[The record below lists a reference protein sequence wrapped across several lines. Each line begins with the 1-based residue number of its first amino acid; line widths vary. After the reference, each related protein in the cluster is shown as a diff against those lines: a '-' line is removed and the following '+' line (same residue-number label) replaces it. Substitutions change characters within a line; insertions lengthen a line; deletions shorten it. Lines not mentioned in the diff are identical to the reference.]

1 MNVSDNSIVIFGA
14 GKIGRSFVGQLFS
27 RAGYHVI
34 FIDVNQRVIGHLIN
48 RGQYKVVIKSE
59 QDEVIE
65 ITNVSGILATDN
77 DAVADAIV
85 QCSLMA
91 TCVGKNALP
100 KILPAIAKGI
110 EKRFVA
116 HPDFPLDII
125 LAENV
130 RGACF
135 LMKEGLKEFLGEK
148 FPVNTYLGF
157 IETSIGKMV
166 PIMPKELEERDPLL
180 VYAEPYNTLILD
192 KNGFKN
198 PIPDIVGLSPKDN
211 IKAWVDHKAFIHN
224 LGHVAAAYYG
234 YFKHPERRYLS
245 EVLEDDDVLNF
256 TRKVMLQ
263 SKWAL
268 IAEYPDVFTVNDL
281 AEHIE
286 DLIHRFLNIQLGDSV
301 FRVGSDLKRKLGR
314 DDRVVGAIKLSR
326 KHKFRLDKLID
337 VFVFGL
343 LFRATDELG
352 SMLNDDLDFVQNLN
366 ADLDEVLTS
375 VCGLDRQLDNELIVV
390 IKKKYSR
397 LKQRIIVN
405 NLSS

>member
-1 MNVSDNSIVIFGA
+1 MNVSDSSVVIFGA

-34 FIDVNQRVIGHLIN
+34 FIDVNQRVISQLIN
-48 RGQYKVVIKSE
+48 RGRYKVVIKSE

-77 DAVADAIV
+77 EAVADAIV

-100 KILPAIAKGI
+100 KILPSIAKGI

-116 HPDFPLDII
+116 HPNFPLDLI

-130 RGACF
+130 RDACS
-135 LMKEGLKEFLGEK
+135 LMKEGLMELLGKK

-166 PIMPKELEERDPLL
+166 PIMPKELEECDPLL

-198 PIPDIVGLSPKDN
+198 PIPDIIGLSPKDN
-211 IKAWVDHKAFIHN
+211 IKAWVDRKAFIHN
-224 LGHVAAAYYG
+224 LGHAAAAYYG

-245 EVLEDDDVLNF
+245 EVLEDDDVLDF

-263 SKWAL
+263 STWAL
-268 IAEYPDVFTVNDL
+268 IAEYPDTFTVNDL
-281 AEHIE
+281 EEHID
-286 DLIHRFLNIQLGDSV
+286 DLIHRFLNMQLGDSV
-301 FRVGSDLKRKLGR
+301 FRVGSDLKRKLGG
-314 DDRVVGAIKLSR
+314 DDRVMGAIKLSR
-326 KHKFRLDKLID
+326 KHKFPFDKLID

-343 LFRATDELG
+343 LFRATDESG
-352 SMLNDDLDFVQNLN
+352 SILKDDIDFVQNLD
-366 ADLDEVLTS
+366 AELDQVLNS
-375 VCGLDRQLDNELIVV
+375 VCGLDRQFDNGLI
-390 IKKKYSR
+390 IKIKGKYCK
-397 LKQRIIVN
+397 LKQRAILN
-405 NLSS
+405 TW

>member
-1 MNVSDNSIVIFGA
+1 MSDNSIVIFGA

-34 FIDVNQRVIGHLIN
+34 FIDVNQRVIGQLIS
-48 RGQYKVVIKSE
+48 RGRYKVVIKSE

-77 DAVADAIV
+77 EAVADAIV

-135 LMKEGLKEFLGEK
+135 LMKEGLKELLGKK

-224 LGHVAAAYYG
+224 LGHAAAAYYG

-256 TRKVMLQ
+256 TRKVMMQ
-263 SKWAL
+263 SAWAL
-268 IAEYPDVFTVNDL
+268 IAEYPDTFTVDDL

-301 FRVGSDLKRKLGR
+301 FRIGSDLKRKLGR
-314 DDRVVGAIKLSR
+314 DDRVVGAIKLSS
-326 KHKFRLDKLID
+326 KHKFQLDKLID

-343 LFRATDELG
+343 LFRATDESG
-352 SMLNDDLDFVQNLN
+352 GMLNDDIDFVQNLN
-366 ADLDEVLTS
+366 ADLDQVLTS
-375 VCGLDRQLDNELIVV
+375 VCGLDRQFDNELIVE

-397 LKQRIIVN
+397 LKQRGIVN
-405 NLSS
+405 TL